1 MSSSSL
7 GGLPPI
13 SSSDEGL
20 STEFLNF
27 ASRLEHQL
35 EQTSMETSDIAL
47 FGTQSVLNT
56 AESYQQTIQVMI
68 DAGAIGATEGAAEIA
83 AIEANLVRARESQA
97 MLKELYNRAASS
109 TMDLFKAIG
118 RKRDSIHS
126 AVAEKAVETAKK
138 AKQIAQAASDKAR
151 AIYDKDF
158 KAFSDMTATIEQK
171 EAAFKLQL
179 QKPFDEAKLEQMS
192 ADIKQLNVELRPI
205 NARVQAS
212 NSIWEEAAADLK
224 KFRSELIQI
233 VKDSEQFKTAT
244 TIANEISK
252 LAIGGDIAEVMHP
265 ISQIGKELKRSWD
278 LISKG
283 YASIA
288 DKAIEGGATYK
299 EFLAEIKNVTQDEL
313 DTENTRVAKQLEE
326 LRTIFV
332 STGSKEQL
340 TKEVL
345 AKTAQWMTPSWR
357 YATAVYD
364 DLESVIA
371 KFNDVEFFID
381 YISSIASAIAMV
393 ARTTVRGS
401 LVGVFKI
408 VETVIGETLT
418 TAMLDTGISVIEAI
432 GTLTSMFLAPPL
444 QAVILAVY
452 LEVDAFKVHNFQQ
465 WADDFLAVF
474 ITASG
479 VAAFPK
485 LKIAEYPEFTQLVDP
500 TSKDV
505 QAPPKMWEI
514 DHKQLKTVMDFWG
527 KLFISEVNKRGSKMP
542 AYVPLPNY
550 GGIWRLP
557 GKYIDP
563 NHHPYDPIERVDACK
578 QLETSLDIGTLVDEN
593 GTATGVDKGGNLSSQ
608 LIPRKKGLIR
618 NLVDFPLYENTM
630 VWPEREGGFVQT
642 TGNLTR
648 KNIDPSLF
656 KLWTSWIRSG
666 TWGTVYSAENATI
679 GIKIKAAETNK
690 IDFQQYMTVDR
701 NAPFA
706 WHELKQ
712 WADGNAGK
720 KTIVQQDMKGIML
733 WELRTEMTFDY
744 PVIQR
749 SAFEKFMFPAQ
760 DKAILENQDTLEFV
774 ESMFSK
780 TGRYPYTPLARSF
793 YNNVIHNKKTWQ
805 IETEVFPSFPATVV
819 TFRSTRA
826 ATPAEINKFT
836 VIVKQYE
843 LFVSSLA
850 KTQGDLDAAW
860 KHAFKE
866 TLWDTYVKDTSPR
879 TEWGYIERNLSQLIA
894 ETQLQTNLMLGKR
907 KAKIWEEYMEKV
919 SKVGIPLNTNRFHRL
934 SFCARL
940 NQLVYSE
947 DVTTSKSIIKQ
958 IEEKGGKLLENRLI
972 TTGINA
978 EETASWAKGLA
989 KVVFLPA
996 SASVDL
1002 PVFFGNLHC
1011 RIIIIPKPE
1020 ITCFVVF
1027 RGTTNYWEWVIDLD
1041 FSAAEYGSISDIGQG
1056 KYKLNLHTKMDT
1068 PVNEFTDVISGDPD
1082 NFALHRG
1089 FLRAW
1094 LVFKPMIMK
1103 QMDELYKK
1111 YEIKDVIVT
1120 GHSLG
1125 AGIAQI
1131 ACLEFPSVPVKQGST
1146 GASALALLGGL
1157 NAAPKISMR
1166 RPHCYCYSSPAVGD
1180 NRFSWHFVNQTS
1192 ESAQVY
1198 IDADLITLI
1207 PPILIPANDSW
1218 SGATVES
1225 YLLDVKNL
1233 LEGDGGDVGAA
1244 WIIISRIFTHFSLPF
1259 NPIQWKTGSSFDWGK
1274 IRGSLVKIM
1283 VAFDKHRAVRGG
1295 GVFLRLSAAD
1305 SGAFTE
1311 TSADPGSTAG
1321 GMSIFAH
1328 GVVGPSEL
1336 EARHSLDNV
1345 TLAMDRVAAEH
1356 EDLFDTIDKTEHPQ
1370 WGDAGT
1376 SKPDKPILNPPTAAV
1391 LKSIQRGKV
1400 IGITTTNKRYAR
1412 YHQVSPEHIDHHDI
1426 VWLPDVEEIHRKQ
1439 KRQQSRHKKR
1449 RVMEGEYHGY

>member
-56 AESYQQTIQVMI
+56 AESYQQTIRAMI

-83 AIEANLVRARESQA
+83 AIEANLVKGRESQA

-109 TMDLFKAIG
+109 TMDLFKSIG

-138 AKQIAQAASDKAR
+138 VKQTAQAASDKAR

-265 ISQIGKELKRSWD
+265 ISQIGKQLKRSWN

-283 YASIA
+283 YVSIA
-288 DKAIEGGATYK
+288 DKAIEGDATYT

-313 DTENTRVAKQLEE
+313 DIENTRVSKQLEE
-326 LRTIFV
+326 LRNIFI

-345 AKTAQWMTPSWR
+345 AKTAQWMSPSWR

-371 KFNDVEFFID
+371 KFDNLEFFSD
-381 YISSIASAIAMV
+381 YVSSIASAIAMV
-393 ARTTVRGS
+393 TRTIARGT
-401 LVGVFKI
+401 LAGVFKGL
-408 VETVIGETLT
+408 EFVIGEALT
-418 TAMLDTGISVIEAI
+418 TVLVDTGISVIEAI
-432 GTLTSMFLAPPL
+432 GTLTSMFLAPPI
-444 QAVILAVY
+444 QAVILSVY
-452 LEVDAFKVHNFQQ
+452 LEMDAFKVHNFQQ
-465 WADDFLAVF
+465 WANDFLSVF

-479 VAAFPK
+479 VDSFPK
-485 LKIAEYPEFTQLVDP
+485 LRIAEYPEFTQIVNP
-500 TSKDV
+500 TSKEI
-505 QAPPKMWEI
+505 QSPPKMWEI

-527 KLFISEVNKRGSKMP
+527 KLFISETNRRGSKYP
-542 AYVPLPNY
+542 QYTPLPNY
-550 GGIWRLP
+550 SGIWRLP

-563 NHHPYDPIERVDACK
+563 NHHPHDPIERIDKCK
-578 QLETSLDIGTLVDEN
+578 QIEVSLDVGTLVDKN
-593 GTATGVDKGGNLSSQ
+593 GLATGVDKGGNLSSN

-618 NLVDFPLYENTM
+618 NLVDFPLYENTL
-630 VWPEREGGFVQT
+630 VWPAREGSFVQT
-642 TGNLTR
+642 NGNLTR
-648 KNIDPSLF
+648 ENIDPTLL
-656 KLWTSWIRSG
+656 KLWTGWARDG
-666 TWGTVYSAENATI
+666 TWGTVYSAENATL
-679 GIKIKAAETNK
+679 GIKLKAAETNK
-690 IDFQQYMTVDR
+690 IDFQQYMSADR
-701 NAPFA
+701 NSPFA

-720 KTIVQQDMKGIML
+720 KTIVQQKMKGVTL
-733 WELRTEMTFDY
+733 ELLEEEMKTDY
-744 PVIQR
+744 PVKAR
-749 SAFEKFMFPAQ
+749 STFEKLMFPTENSE
-760 DKAILENQDTLEFV
+760 LENQSTLDFV
-774 ESMFSK
+774 NMVFYK
-780 TGRYPYTPLARSF
+780 TGRYPYTPNARKF
-793 YNNVIHNKKTWQ
+793 YQNVITNHKTWVIDYQ
-805 IETEVFPSFPATVV
+805 QLTPDTFIDVV
-819 TFRSTRA
+819 DDRKSSS
-826 ATPAEINKFT
+826 AEILKFT
-836 VIVKQYE
+836 SVVNEFE
-843 LFVSSLA
+843 LYIKSLK
-850 KTQGDLDAAW
+850 KTQGDTDASW
-860 KHAFKE
+860 KVAFKE
-866 TLWDTYVKDTSPR
+866 TLWKTYVLDTSPR
-879 TEWGYIERNLSQLIA
+879 TEWGYIVRNLNQFIA
-894 ETQLQTNLMLGKR
+894 EIQMQTNIMLGKR
-907 KAKIWEEYMEKV
+907 KAKIWNEYMSRV
-919 SKVGIPLNTNRFHRL
+919 AKVGIPLNTNRFHRL

-947 DVTTSKSIIKQ
+947 DVTTSKGIIKQ

-972 TTGINA
+972 TTGLSTK
-978 EETASWAKGLA
+978 EEVSWVKGIA
-989 KVVFLPA
+989 KVVFLPE

-1002 PVFFGNLHC
+1002 PVFFGDLHC
-1011 RIIIIPKPE
+1011 RIIIVPKPE

-1027 RGTTNYWEWVIDLD
+1027 RGTTNYWEWAIDLD
-1041 FSAAEYGSISDIGQG
+1041 FTAAAYGSISDNGQG
-1056 KYKLNLHTKMDT
+1056 KYKMNLHTKMDT
-1068 PVNEFTDVISGDPD
+1068 PFNEFTDVIWGDPD

-1131 ACLEFPSVPVKQGST
+1131 ACLEFPSVPVKQSST

-1157 NAAPKISMR
+1157 NAAPKVIMK

-1180 NRFSWHFVNQTS
+1180 DRFSWHFVNQTS
-1192 ESAQVY
+1192 ESGHVY

-1207 PPILIPANDSW
+1207 PPILIPASDSW
-1218 SGATVES
+1218 SGAIVMS
-1225 YLLDVKNL
+1225 VISDVKNL
-1233 LEGDGGDVGAA
+1233 LEADGGDVGAA
-1244 WIIISRIFTHFSLPF
+1244 WIILSRVFKHFNLPF
-1259 NPIQWKTGSSFDWGK
+1259 NPAQWKTGNAIDWGK
-1274 IRGSLVKIM
+1274 IRNSLVKIM
-1283 VAFDKHRAVRGG
+1283 TAFGKHRAVRGG
-1295 GVFLRLSAAD
+1295 GVFLRLTATD